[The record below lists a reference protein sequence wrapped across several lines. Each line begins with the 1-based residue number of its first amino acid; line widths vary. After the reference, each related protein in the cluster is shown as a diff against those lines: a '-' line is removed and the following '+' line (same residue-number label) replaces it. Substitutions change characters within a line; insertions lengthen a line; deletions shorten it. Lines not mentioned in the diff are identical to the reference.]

1 MQYHQ
6 SNFPVL
12 CYNIGLKTIVIH
24 NTLTCGKKYLIKLND
39 NDSFV
44 GFINYN
50 KLDDIGFYQ

>member
-12 CYNIGLKTIVIH
+12 CYNIGQKRIVIH
-24 NTLTCGKKYLIKLND
+24 NTLNQGKKYLIKLDEKN
-39 NDSFV
+39 SFV

-50 KLDDIGFYQ
+50 KLDDIGFYA